1 MKSDGQRLAKSDGLS
16 KILMKTEVSMVFII
30 AILFIFASVGT
41 QNFLTSYNLTNILKQ
56 CAIIGVISIAQT
68 CIIITGGIDISCGAI
83 VGFSTLMVAMGQAK
97 WGMGVVPSIAISVL
111 AGVIWGWL
119 NAILIHEFKVPAF
132 VATLGTQTIIRGLIK
147 VISNGGTVSG
157 INSHFANFAS
167 SNIGFIPKLA
177 FVWCV
182 ISLLVFL
189 LLRYTIFGRDLFVLG
204 SGEEV
209 ARLNGISIRKTTYAT
224 YAFAGLLYGIAGVM
238 LAARINSAIPTAG
251 EAYETNAIAA
261 SVLGGASLSG
271 GMGSIAGTALGTVLI
286 ILIDNVGTQFGIHS
300 FVMQVITGCV
310 IVIAIVADQ
319 LKKHPIGLFS
329 GIKRLKKPAL

>member
-1 MKSDGQRLAKSDGLS
+1 MKAEERALSQKSDLKRL
-16 KILMKTEVSMVFII
+16 LMKTEISIIFII
-30 AILFIFASVGT
+30 AILFIFASLGT

-83 VGFSTLMVAMGQAK
+83 VGFSTLIVAMGQAK
-97 WGMGVVPSIAISVL
+97 WGIGIFPSILLAVIAGIVWGSV
-111 AGVIWGWL
+111 
-119 NAILIHEFKVPAF
+119 NAALIHEFNVPAF

-157 INSHFANFAS
+157 IAPQFADFAS
-167 SNIGFIPKLA
+167 SNFLFIPKLA
-177 FVWCV
+177 VVWGM
-182 ISLLVFL
+182 ISVLVFL
-189 LLRYTIFGRDLFVLG
+189 LLRYTVFGRNLFVLG
-204 SGEEV
+204 SGVEV
-209 ARLNGISIRKTTYAT
+209 ARLNGISIRKTTYAA

-261 SVLGGASLSG
+261 SVLGGASLAG
-271 GMGSIAGTALGTVLI
+271 GLGSIAGTALGTVLI

-310 IVIAIVADQ
+310 IVVAIVADQ
-319 LKKHPIGLFS
+319 LKKHPIG
-329 GIKRLKKPAL
+329 IKC

>member
-1 MKSDGQRLAKSDGLS
+1 MKVEEKGFAKKDGFK
-16 KILMKTEVSMVFII
+16 KILMKTEVSIIFII
-30 AILFIFASVGT
+30 GILFIFASLGT

-83 VGFSTLMVAMGQAK
+83 VGFSTLMVAMGQAR
-97 WGMGVVPSIAISVL
+97 WGMGIVPSIFVAVVT
-111 AGVIWGWL
+111 GVIWGGV
-119 NAILIHEFKVPAF
+119 NAALIHEFKVPAF

-157 INSHFANFAS
+157 IAPQFADFAS
-167 SNIGFIPKLA
+167 SNILFIPKLA
-177 FVWCV
+177 FVWGT
-182 ISLLVFL
+182 ISVLVFL
-189 LLRYTIFGRDLFVLG
+189 LLRYTIFGRNLFVLG
-204 SGEEV
+204 SGVEV
-209 ARLNGISIRKTTYAT
+209 ARLNGISIRKTTYAA

-261 SVLGGASLSG
+261 SVLGGASLAG
-271 GMGSIAGTALGTVLI
+271 GLGSIAGTALGTVLI

-310 IVIAIVADQ
+310 IVVAIVADQ
-319 LKKHPIGLFS
+319 LKKHPIGFMNH
-329 GIKRLKKPAL
+329 LKKTKRTIT

>member
-1 MKSDGQRLAKSDGLS
+1 MKVEEKGLAKRDSLK
-16 KILMKTEVSMVFII
+16 KIMMKTEVSIMFII
-30 AILFIFASVGT
+30 GILFIFASLGT

-83 VGFSTLMVAMGQAK
+83 VGFSTLMVAMGQAR
-97 WGMGVVPSIAISVL
+97 WGMGIVPSIFVAVVT
-111 AGVIWGWL
+111 GVIWGG
-119 NAILIHEFKVPAF
+119 V
-132 VATLGTQTIIRGLIK
+132 RGLIK

-157 INSHFANFAS
+157 IAPQFADFAS
-167 SNIGFIPKLA
+167 SNILFIPKLA
-177 FVWCV
+177 FVWGT
-182 ISLLVFL
+182 ISVLVFL
-189 LLRYTIFGRDLFVLG
+189 LLRYTIFGRNLFVLG
-204 SGEEV
+204 SGVEV
-209 ARLNGISIRKTTYAT
+209 ARLNGISIRKTTYAA

-261 SVLGGASLSG
+261 SVLGGASLAG
-271 GMGSIAGTALGTVLI
+271 GLGSIAGTALGTVLI

-310 IVIAIVADQ
+310 IVVAIVADQ
-319 LKKHPIGLFS
+319 LKKHPIGFMNH
-329 GIKRLKKPAL
+329 LKKTKRTIT

>member
-1 MKSDGQRLAKSDGLS
+1 MKAEERALSQKSDLKRL
-16 KILMKTEVSMVFII
+16 LMKTEISIIFII
-30 AILFIFASVGT
+30 AILFVFASLGT

-83 VGFSTLMVAMGQAK
+83 VGFSTLIVAMGQAK
-97 WGMGVVPSIAISVL
+97 WGIGIFPSILLAVIVGVVWGSV
-111 AGVIWGWL
+111 
-119 NAILIHEFKVPAF
+119 NAALIHEFNVPAF

-157 INSHFANFAS
+157 IAPQFADFAS
-167 SNIGFIPKLA
+167 SNFLFIPKLA
-177 FVWCV
+177 VVWGM
-182 ISLLVFL
+182 ISVLVFL
-189 LLRYTIFGRDLFVLG
+189 LLRYTVFGRNLFVLG
-204 SGEEV
+204 SGVEV
-209 ARLNGISIRKTTYAT
+209 ARLNGISIRKTTYAA

-261 SVLGGASLSG
+261 SVLGGASLAG
-271 GMGSIAGTALGTVLI
+271 GLGSIAGTALGTVLI

-310 IVIAIVADQ
+310 IVVAIVADQ
-319 LKKHPIGLFS
+319 LKKHPIG
-329 GIKRLKKPAL
+329 IKR